1 MSLLLRLPRGNAYN
15 QLVSTRNYTGDVL
28 NFGLAKENYA
38 ASHPDKI
45 DRLKFVIVGDD
56 VSVGRA
62 QGSIVGRRGLAGTV
76 LVYKIAGAL
85 AGRGASLDEV
95 YNVAQW
101 VSTRL
106 GTIGVGLEH
115 CHASAPVSTSAKL
128 SDQLGSNY
136 RYRERSPQLHTS
148 HRLKSK

>member
-1 MSLLLRLPRGNAYN
+1 MSLLLRLPRGSAYN

-115 CHASAPVSTSAKL
+115 CHASALYPLLQNALINWGRIIGTGNGALNFTSL
-128 SDQLGSNY
+128 ID
-136 RYRERSPQLHTS
+136 
-148 HRLKSK
+148 